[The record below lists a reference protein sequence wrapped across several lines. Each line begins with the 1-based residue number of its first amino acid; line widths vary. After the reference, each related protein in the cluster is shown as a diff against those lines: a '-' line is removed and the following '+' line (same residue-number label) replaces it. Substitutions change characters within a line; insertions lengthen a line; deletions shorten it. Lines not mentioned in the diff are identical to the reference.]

1 MGKPKL
7 LLPWEETSILGHL
20 ITRWRDLGADQ
31 VIVACAS
38 NDTAICAELDRLRF
52 PLENRIYNPETDR
65 GMFSSILCATQW
77 PGWRASLS
85 HWAIV
90 LGDQPHLQRNTL
102 EKLLNFA
109 AEHPE
114 QVCQPTRNGKRGHPV
129 IFPRPAFFEIA
140 QTRSTDL
147 KEFLTGQ
154 QVAGCE
160 CDDPGLDLD
169 IDRPEDYQ
177 KALALAG
184 LEPKS

>member
-7 LLPWEETSILGHL
+7 LLPWAETSILDHL
-20 ITRWRDLGADQ
+20 ITRWRDLGADP
-31 VIVACAS
+31 VTVVCAA
-38 NDTAICAELDRLRF
+38 DDPAICAELDRLRF
-52 PLENRIYNPETDR
+52 PLENRIYNPETER
-65 GMFSSILCATQW
+65 GMFSSILCAARS

-90 LGDQPHLQRNTL
+90 LGDQPHIRRDTL
-102 EKLLNFA
+102 EKLLKFA
-109 AEHPE
+109 AKHPDH
-114 QVCQPTRNGKRGHPV
+114 VCQPTRNRKRRHPV

-140 QTRSTDL
+140 EAGSTDL
-147 KEFLTGQ
+147 KEFLAGQ

-177 KALALAG
+177 KAMALVG
-184 LEPKS
+184 VRSY